1 MGVNIK
7 LPIGLMF
14 SVLGMLLTIYGL
26 VTASDTEMYE
36 KSLNINVNLWTGLLM
51 LALAGIMLI
60 SLIFDKKAREMTAE
74 KQESEEK
81 TA

>member
-14 SVLGMLLTIYGL
+14 SILGILLTVHGL
-26 VTASDTEMYE
+26 ITASDTEMYE

-51 LALAGIMLI
+51 IVLAAIFLI
-60 SLIFDKKAREMTAE
+60 SLKFDKKAARKDSE
-74 KQESEEK
+74 KE
-81 TA
+81 TP